1 MSEVHVKKGQDLAK
15 VSLGIG
21 LHILILFVF
30 LCTLFNFIM
39 IPRTRKIV
47 NKELGNLVDQN
58 TGNML
63 AEISTAA
70 DNHPKVVKID
80 WTGVD
85 IWAGDLVT
93 NSQGVDPEITKHNNG
108 LTRLSVYMIA
118 GIFVAW
124 LLLYYFLKI
133 VMRYDLGIREIILE
147 NIIIFSFVG
156 VFEVYFFLNFAS
168 KYIPSPTSA
177 ASTSAIERLKKRL
190 GQQIEA
196 EYS

>member
-1 MSEVHVKKGQDLAK
+1 VKKGQDLAK
-15 VSLGIG
+15 VSLSIG

-30 LCTLFNFIM
+30 LFALFNFIM
-39 IPRTRKIV
+39 IPKTRKV
-47 NKELGNLVDQN
+47 VQYAFGDLVDQY

-63 AEISTAA
+63 NEISTAA

-85 IWAGDLVT
+85 IWANDLVT

-108 LTRLSVYMIA
+108 LTRLGVYMIA

-133 VMRYDLGIREIILE
+133 VMRYDLGLREIILE

-156 VFEVYFFLNFAS
+156 VFEVYFFLNLAS

-177 ASTSAIERLKKRL
+177 AGTSAIDRLKKRL